1 MPEPDY
7 NTYAVSSAPTS
18 SPSPKSRPSGLGS
31 RKMDAD
37 MYAGSSYAT
46 TSGAGTSSAKQKSS
60 AKATSTGSSAAAATA
75 NDDDGPG
82 YGQLYSNTA
91 MALTAAG
98 ATLKAPTQAVYNPM
112 NLYSSQ
118 SMQEI
123 STEINDY
130 LRNTAVDDALR
141 EALNIPEVYQGAQ
154 TQEEPDPNITDP
166 DVLRDALQPEP
177 ITVEELP
184 DVIVK
189 AGDTLTAIAEAN
201 GVPVQDV
208 IDANPHIKNPDLIRP
223 GEIVSMP
230 AAQAEMGLGR
240 ASIMSAQQDIGQARA
255 SLIMKG
261 IDKLFGLF
269 PPKTDIEK
277 KAKSELEY
285 FLDAQPE
292 SSLPDFFK
300 YVPDKVQL
308 AEYMKG
314 RAERKKA
321 AGAMNFSDRSALTNM
336 DNLQFVDIEPEMDDA
351 GLMTRPKARPEGL
364 RALSEPEKNKAA
376 QKYLGITA
384 DGIWGKGSTRKLAGW
399 QYQNGVPVSGVL
411 DEATIKAMENPET
424 EDPRKE
430 ITRKSVLNT
439 AGTAPDISKV
449 KDWAKE
455 NIKDPMRA
463 AAFVAT
469 VEAETG
475 NRALVESGHTVRSA
489 VRTFVTNNKY
499 MHEGDDVTRP
509 LTAKGKRRKQKLE
522 ALGSNATGDEIFD
535 FIYGPDT
542 DAIGGRLGN
551 TSATDGSKYKG
562 RGLVQITGKDNYQR
576 VGNIIGVDLVNN
588 PELVKDPKYAAAAA
602 MAYLTLP
609 GKDFFDGTLTSD
621 KLASAIGHTGSA
633 AARWTA
639 AEALKNEMY
648 P

>member
-7 NTYAVSSAPTS
+7 NTYAVASAPTS
-18 SPSPKSRPSGLGS
+18 SPSPQSRPSGLGS
-31 RKMDAD
+31 RSGRNMDAD
-37 MYAGSSYAT
+37 MYAGSSYAP
-46 TSGAGTSSAKQKSS
+46 TSGAGTSSAKQKFS
-60 AKATSTGSSAAAATA
+60 AKATSTGGFAAAATA
-75 NDDDGPG
+75 NDDDGPS

-118 SMQEI
+118 NMQEI

-130 LRNTAVDDALR
+130 LRGTAIDDAMR
-141 EALNIPEVYQGAQ
+141 EALNLPEVYQGVQ
-154 TQEEPDPNITDP
+154 TEEEPDPNITDP
-166 DVLRDALQPEP
+166 DILRDALQPEP

-184 DVIVK
+184 DEVGGLMSPPTLGTIAPD
-189 AGDTLTAIAEAN
+189 AG
-201 GVPVQDV
+201 V
-208 IDANPHIKNPDLIRP
+208 
-223 GEIVSMP
+223 
-230 AAQAEMGLGR
+230 
-240 ASIMSAQQDIGQARA
+240 
-255 SLIMKG
+255 
-261 IDKLFGLF
+261 
-269 PPKTDIEK
+269 
-277 KAKSELEY
+277 
-285 FLDAQPE
+285 
-292 SSLPDFFK
+292 
-300 YVPDKVQL
+300 
-308 AEYMKG
+308 
-314 RAERKKA
+314 
-321 AGAMNFSDRSALTNM
+321 MNFSDRSALTNM
-336 DNLQFVDIEPEMDDA
+336 DNLQLVDIEDETGA
-351 GLMTRPKARPEGL
+351 EGLMTRPKARPEGL

-469 VEAETG
+469 VQAETSG
-475 NRALVESGHTVRSA
+475 RTLVESGHTVTSA

-499 MHEGDDVTRP
+499 MHEGNDVTRP

-551 TSATDGSKYKG
+551 TAATDGSTYKG

-633 AARWTA
+633 ATRWSRAT
-639 AEALKNEMY
+639 ALKNEMY